1 MERFLHFFYVLCGEW
16 SIKRSTFHHKMNE
29 KWEKIRFIELFSEWI
44 NSKKCL
50 KRAEKWGTMD
60 TSGRKW
66 SEVEQSGIKS
76 GRPL

>member
-1 MERFLHFFYVLCGEW
+1 MKNGKKYDLSDFFQNGY
-16 SIKRSTFHHKMNE
+16 
-29 KWEKIRFIELFSEWI
+29 
-44 NSKKCL
+44 SKKCL

-66 SEVEQSGIKS
+66 SEVEQSGMES

>member
-1 MERFLHFFYVLCGEW
+1 MIYRTFFRMDKFEKVL
-16 SIKRSTFHHKMNE
+16 E
-29 KWEKIRFIELFSEWI
+29 KG
-44 NSKKCL
+44 L

-66 SEVEQSGIKS
+66 SEVEQSGMES

>member
-1 MERFLHFFYVLCGEW
+1 MERFLHFFYALCGEW

-29 KWEKIRFIELFSEWI
+29 NGKKYDLSDFFSEWI

-66 SEVEQSGIKS
+66 SEVEQSGMES